1 MMRYKKKAEIHEI
14 PLMGYESHISSEDA
28 SVFSGRKRSI
38 LSSERRHIL
47 LLLYFPIY
55 LLAFFLLERNI
66 TTGYWVS
73 YFPVLDDRIPFMP
86 CFVIPYYLWYPFI
99 FIPGL
104 YFMLHDIP
112 TFKLYMYNVIL
123 GYSLALLICA
133 LFPNGQNLRP
143 TSFPA
148 DTLYTRMIR
157 AIYIADTNTNV
168 LPSMHVIGTL
178 AVVSAVMHSPNTKN
192 LLIRASSIVLA
203 VLICASTVFIKQHSI
218 LDIFA
223 GILVS
228 MLVHIL
234 VYKPIRRRV

>member
-1 MMRYKKKAEIHEI
+1 MMRYMKKAKIHET
-14 PLMGYESHISSEDA
+14 PLMDHESHINSADA
-28 SVFSGRKRSI
+28 SVLSERKRSI
-38 LSSERRHIL
+38 LSPERRHLL

-55 LLAFFLLERNI
+55 LLAFFVLERNI
-66 TTGYWVS
+66 KTGYWIS
-73 YFPVLDDRIPFMP
+73 YFPVLDDRIPFLP
-86 CFVIPYYLWYPFI
+86 YFVIPYYLWYPFI
-99 FIPGL
+99 FIPGF
-104 YFMLHDIP
+104 YFMFRDIP

-123 GYSLALLICA
+123 GYSFALLICA

-143 TSFPA
+143 AEFPA
-148 DTLYTRMIR
+148 NTLYTRMIW
-157 AIYIADTNTNV
+157 AIYSADTNTNV

-192 LLIRASSIVLA
+192 LLIRTSSIVLA

-228 MLVHIL
+228 MLVHML